1 MANSRRSAA
10 QWRTVFSQQQNS
22 GLNVTAFC
30 QQHKIATSNFYTWR
44 KKLSGALLP
53 LASGSSDWHAI
64 EPMAS
69 SVGSDVSVNPVWDLE
84 LTLPGGAVLR
94 LRH

>member
-1 MANSRRSAA
+1 MANSRLSAA

-30 QQHKIATSNFYTWR
+30 QQHKISTSNFYTWR

-53 LASGSSDWHAI
+53 LDSGSSDWHAVK
-64 EPMAS
+64 PAVP
-69 SVGSDVSVNPVWDLE
+69 SVGSENAALSAWDLE